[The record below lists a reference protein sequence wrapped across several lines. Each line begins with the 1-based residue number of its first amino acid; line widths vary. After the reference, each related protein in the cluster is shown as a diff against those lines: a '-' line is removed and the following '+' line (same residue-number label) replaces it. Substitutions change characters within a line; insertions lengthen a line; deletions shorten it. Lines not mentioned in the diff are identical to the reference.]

1 MSLSYTMSCRSG
13 KQTYN
18 YDKERDVGLLED
30 LLKAMNNTD
39 MIIDLEVILFISV
52 FSLTIMFTNSF
63 SLAVCCRVREKCM

>member
-1 MSLSYTMSCRSG
+1 MSLSDIMSCRSG

-39 MIIDLEVILFISV
+39 MIIDLEVILFISA
-52 FSLTIMFTNSF
+52 FCLTIMFNNSF